1 MICGNTDIKKDVVL
15 TFSWNF
21 YQQSVSP
28 VNIETEAGI
37 VSLNRF
43 IVVIERQILSSSKS
57 QANVQLVLQYINPAL
72 I

>member
-1 MICGNTDIKKDVVL
+1 MICGNTDKDVVL